1 MGTVILGLILA
12 IISNDDYVTLYSV
25 LCTLY
30 SVLCTL
36 YSVTGQPPD
45 TYNPLTANMECIWV
59 QLVSHRTIYSFIPI
73 NRNREMGD
81 ETGNG

>member
-1 MGTVILGLILA
+1 MGDSWREKMGSLV
-12 IISNDDYVTLYSV
+12 
-25 LCTLY
+25 CCLY

-45 TYNPLTANMECIWV
+45 TYTPLTANMECIWV
-59 QLVSHRTIYSFIPI
+59 LPVSNRTIRDNYPI

>member
-1 MGTVILGLILA
+1 MGDSLERKECGCGCIGMVI
-12 IISNDDYVTLYSV
+12 V
-25 LCTLY
+25 
-30 SVLCTL
+30 CTL

-45 TYNPLTANMECIWV
+45 TYTPLTANMVCIRV
-59 QLVSHRTIYSFIPI
+59 PPLSTRTIYSFIPI